1 MKGDEDCD
9 KTEGCKINWKEG
21 KNITVK
27 TVKKTQKNKKS
38 GQKRVISK
46 EVDED
51 SFFNFFK
58 DVSAPEGGED
68 DEEAEENFKAEE
80 KKNLD
85 LDIGFQL
92 VDDVIPYSLEYYLGV
107 KIADDEE
114 GFEDEDEEEE
124 DEEEDVKPVNLLNKP
139 HRQKKARKLPKAKN
153 QAINLRVEKKE
164 AKNQNASNSDYI
176 KYISFLIIKF

>member
-92 VDDVIPYSLEYYLGV
+92 VDDVIPYSLEY
-107 KIADDEE
+107 
-114 GFEDEDEEEE
+114 
-124 DEEEDVKPVNLLNKP
+124 
-139 HRQKKARKLPKAKN
+139 
-153 QAINLRVEKKE
+153 
-164 AKNQNASNSDYI
+164 
-176 KYISFLIIKF
+176 